1 MMSADTDKLDGIKDN
16 IQFGFNEFKRQL
28 SILKRENVN
37 LKERLDS
44 SEENYKVLVKAK
56 EEYKKDLV
64 EWKEIAELR
73 TKRID
78 EMNKRAPEG
87 ERIFKEYLSRIYE
100 SAMHEKLG
108 QLDHIQFKETTLILS
123 IDDPGIRS
131 KIDDFR
137 EKQHEKLV
145 MHINK
150 LLDKESSKKKR
161 KKKDE

>member
-1 MMSADTDKLDGIKDN
+1 MSADTEKLDGIKDN

-28 SILKRENVN
+28 SILKRENEE
-37 LKERLDS
+37 LKKTNDQQ
-44 SEENYKVLVKAK
+44 KTII
-56 EEYKKDLV
+56 EEYHTRFDQQVKDLD
-64 EWKEIAELR
+64 EWLEIAELR
-73 TKRID
+73 EKRMV
-78 EMNKRAPEG
+78 EMTARAPEG

-100 SAMHEKLG
+100 SALHEKLG
-108 QLDHIQFKETTLILS
+108 QLDHIQFKETTLILK